1 MAQWGKTDTTGDS
14 VLWGVSQLEQTANT
28 VNRDALYNNTTA
40 DQYFTGATHSQK
52 AFDTTE
58 TAVAG
63 AGVAHSGWVLETIG
77 SGGRA
82 GRVHREVLVAMGS
95 ITSDGSDLALVF
107 LNEPSND
114 TIANTTVP
122 SDYDNVFGIV
132 TFDSNPA
139 GASITAVWEYSPD
152 NGTTPWVTVASI
164 GAGHTNVTYTE
175 TITASSAALR
185 ISTANVTGEI
195 NPPATGYF
203 RVKLTAAGS
212 TDTFSRSAQ
221 LTMTA

>member
-28 VNRDALYNNTTA
+28 ENRDALYNNTTA

-95 ITSDGSDLALVF
+95 ITGDSGGDLAIVITTQPG
-107 LNEPSND
+107 PSFSGTNGVQD
-114 TIANTTVP
+114 LAA
-122 SDYDNVFGIV
+122 VFGTVVAV
-132 TFDSNPA
+132 TNPA
-139 GASITAVWEYSPD
+139 GGSLTYQWEQSD
-152 NGTTPWVTVASI
+152 DGTTGWANVSAVTGVDYGAS
-164 GAGHTNVTYTE
+164 ATTPTLTVNVTNATND
-175 TITASSAALR
+175 INNASNNQLYYR
-185 ISTANVTGEI
+185 LKISV
-195 NPPATGYF
+195 
-203 RVKLTAAGS
+203 AGG
-212 TDTFSRSAQ
+212 TDTFTNVVSITLS
-221 LTMTA
+221 